1 MLVFSSPFGG
11 YFVRRVVSD
20 INMVPEALESSDPK
34 GRIRLKENVSAMRQ
48 LEKIFN
54 CEKDPY
60 RSYLAG
66 NDYFG
71 RIQFKYVRTD
81 KEKEGEAPQTFTLS
95 VKVYSALGPTLEEH
109 NARYQRN
116 KELRLRNMNFNV

>member
-1 MLVFSSPFGG
+1 M
-11 YFVRRVVSD
+11 RVVTE
-20 INMVPEALESSDPK
+20 INMVPGVLESSDSR

-54 CEKDPY
+54 CEKNPY

-71 RIQFKYVRTD
+71 RILFK
-81 KEKEGEAPQTFTLS
+81 
-95 VKVYSALGPTLEEH
+95 
-109 NARYQRN
+109 
-116 KELRLRNMNFNV
+116 